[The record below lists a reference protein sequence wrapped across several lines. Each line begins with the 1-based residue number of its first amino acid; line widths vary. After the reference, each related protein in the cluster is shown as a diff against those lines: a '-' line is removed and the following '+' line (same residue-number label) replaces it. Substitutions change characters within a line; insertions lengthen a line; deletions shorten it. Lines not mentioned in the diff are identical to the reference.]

1 MQGFRPKTGM
11 NRILLVSALAVII
24 VGSSAFYFMAQPP
37 PQSRSSTSTQSI
49 TPSTTPS
56 VASADSS
63 NLLRIEDAQLTI
75 EPVSSAPC
83 PQPCH
88 PGLAEN
94 SFIIVMRNL
103 AGQNV
108 SKLQVQLGNATTLK
122 ASSTLLPGQVYIGGT
137 SPPPYALC
145 SYQPMTISGIL
156 ANLTS
161 FTLRDEVL
169 ATQAHGPNHVVPP
182 CSNEPLLLSMN
193 RLTVRVNATDRL
205 QLPGNATWSFAASN
219 TGNEAVKT
227 AYVTFVLVPPT
238 SPPNS
243 SGYQSTTFD
252 LGALSRGGNAS
263 KTMSFAYDSNT
274 CICETTLHVTFVN
287 GTSLDFST
295 SPQKIEQNYY
305 RSFAISRPG
314 SGVLLVKYHHANDTS
329 PVNMTSLISVTTMSW
344 PAGDHQGIVVTA
356 NPAIVNGSKAS
367 LVTPIDLQIVVTAA
381 AKDGVYLI
389 SYPTNVCPGLVLI
402 VGAQPDLLPPPP
414 SQGWNSICPDS
425 QGLHSNDHVQI
436 VSGLSRVYLP
446 EK

>member
-1 MQGFRPKTGM
+1 MGM
-11 NRILLVSALAVII
+11 NRILLVSALGVII
-24 VGSSAFYFMAQPP
+24 VGSSAFYFIAQPP
-37 PQSRSSTSTQSI
+37 PQSTSSTSTQSI

-56 VASADSS
+56 VTSADSS

-75 EPVSSAPC
+75 EKPVSSVPC
-83 PQPCH
+83 PPPQQCY
-88 PGLAEN
+88 PGLAIN
-94 SFIIVMRNL
+94 SFIIIVRNL
-103 AGQNV
+103 AGQNI

-137 SPPPYALC
+137 TPPPYAIC

-169 ATQAHGPNHVVPP
+169 ATAAHGPTQVVTN
-182 CSNEPLLLSMN
+182 CNNEPLLLSAN
-193 RLTVRVNATDRL
+193 RLTVKVNATTNS
-205 QLPGNATWSFAASN
+205 QLPGNAAWSFAASN
-219 TGNEAVKT
+219 TGNEAVKM
-227 AYVTFVLVPPT
+227 AYVTFALVPPT

-243 SGYQSTTFD
+243 SGYKSTTLD
-252 LGALSRGGNAS
+252 LGALSPGGDAS
-263 KTMSFAYDSNT
+263 KTMSFAYNPDT

-295 SPQKIEQNYY
+295 SPQKIDQNYY
-305 RSFAISRPG
+305 RSFVISRPG
-314 SGVLLVKYHHANDTS
+314 SGVLLVNYQHANMTS
-329 PVNMTSLISVTTMSW
+329 PVNVTSLISVTTMSW

-367 LVTPIDLQIVVTAA
+367 QVTPIDLQIVVTAA

-414 SQGWNSICPDS
+414 SQGWNSYCPDS

-436 VSGLSRVYLP
+436 VSGLSLVYLP
-446 EK
+446 ER